1 MLVTPRLAPKTLGFL
16 SSCPVRGQLAE
27 PVPGCAGILTTLR
40 ALGSGC
46 YLTSSAFFQSIL
58 FFFFKSLLNL
68 LQYCFC
74 FGVLARRHV
83 GS

>member
-27 PVPGCAGILTTLR
+27 PVPGVLAFSQCSEPLDLGVTLH
-40 ALGSGC
+40 SQH
-46 YLTSSAFFQSIL
+46 SFNPF

-74 FGVLARRHV
+74 FGGLAMRHV